1 MASTIPMKIKTTS
14 LLVLLLHRVFAHVQN
29 LRFQVHVEQ
38 VLRRDQ
44 VPRCPGYFSVNYFL
58 VASCSLNS
66 SNSSLIFLYVFIKS
80 FNSLSFLSNFSS
92 KL

>member
-1 MASTIPMKIKTTS
+1 MKIKSTS

-44 VPRCPGYFSVNYFL
+44 VPRCPRVLQRQLLPRCLLLTQLLEL
-58 VASCSLNS
+58 VPHFFVRLH
-66 SNSSLIFLYVFIKS
+66 
-80 FNSLSFLSNFSS
+80 
-92 KL
+92 